1 MDGNDHFYC
10 RSFCRHS
17 RRVLEQYRQFADIRR
32 TLRTCRTCHFVLQL
46 RNGNYYKCYK
56 NAELNHK
63 ALYTP
68 NIRGFKIIIGGI
80 NMKTK
85 QILYLCITG
94 LIIAM
99 IILSILPVWT
109 FTNYPTASAATEE
122 EVNTNYNSTIFDD
135 NKGIFI
141 EKNTQENTYYPQF
154 QINHEM
160 TISSITVN
168 TYMTNTST
176 ETDPDYQ
183 TFRIVYKD
191 ENEKI
196 TQYKFLEKGY
206 NNITIDVNLKIS
218 AIYLETTVAPGK
230 EINII
235 LGEFTVFDGTTT
247 YGYYYP
253 EAKSLLNSLYENAY
267 NDGHEK
273 GEEDGEKTG
282 YENGYNQGYNDGIN
296 INLSEKITDL
306 NNYAETEDIIVDL
319 FGSNFTYIS
328 ENFEG
333 KPVNQGTEAGIK
345 NASTD
350 PQIQQALGFMIS
362 ASNAPIYED
371 INYFLT
377 WTNMTNVKSI
387 DIGYSY
393 TTNRQNQTPQAT
405 KYKLNQSITLKSGE
419 TKFKWDINTGYPYGP
434 CQYFGSSYEKND
446 YYYII
451 RIIPENPAEKT
462 IIENFQ
468 LWIEN
473 KNLNSYELGYQN
485 GHNIGYNEGY
495 NDGIS
500 QTLDNVTGFEIITS
514 GFKGVFEALDVD
526 IFYGKVSLVDIF
538 NIFFIIMVVTA
549 VLSIIRG

>member
-1 MDGNDHFYC
+1 M
-10 RSFCRHS
+10 
-17 RRVLEQYRQFADIRR
+17 
-32 TLRTCRTCHFVLQL
+32 
-46 RNGNYYKCYK
+46 
-56 NAELNHK
+56 
-63 ALYTP
+63 
-68 NIRGFKIIIGGI
+68 
-80 NMKTK
+80 
-85 QILYLCITG
+85 
-94 LIIAM
+94 
-99 IILSILPVWT
+99 
-109 FTNYPTASAATEE
+109 
-122 EVNTNYNSTIFDD
+122 
-135 NKGIFI
+135 
-141 EKNTQENTYYPQF
+141 QENLKQKY
-154 QINHEM
+154 E
-160 TISSITVN
+160 ITDEELKKA
-168 TYMTNTST
+168 TST

-434 CQYFGSSYEKND
+434 SVTVYENIYTEND
-446 YYYII
+446 
-451 RIIPENPAEKT
+451 
-462 IIENFQ
+462 
-468 LWIEN
+468 L
-473 KNLNSYELGYQN
+473 L
-485 GHNIGYNEGY
+485 
-495 NDGIS
+495 
-500 QTLDNVTGFEIITS
+500 
-514 GFKGVFEALDVD
+514 
-526 IFYGKVSLVDIF
+526 
-538 NIFFIIMVVTA
+538 
-549 VLSIIRG
+549 